1 MPRLPW
7 RAIAG
12 AVLLDIRVTPNSG
25 RDGIDAIEAL
35 ADGQP
40 VLKVRVRALPAE
52 GQANDAVVALLAKKL
67 RLPKSCVAL
76 ERGGA
81 SRMKTLRLSGDPQV
95 IVAAL
100 EKITTRG
107 EA

>member
-1 MPRLPW
+1 MPLPW
-7 RAIAG
+7 RVIEG
-12 AVLLDIRVTPNSG
+12 GVLVDLRVTPKSS
-25 RDGIDAIEAL
+25 RDEIDAVEQL
-35 ADGQP
+35 SDGQP
-40 VLKVRVRALPAE
+40 VVKIRVRALPAD

-67 RLPKSCVAL
+67 RLPKSCVSL

>member
-1 MPRLPW
+1 MPLPW
-7 RAIAG
+7 RVIEG
-12 AVLLDIRVTPNSG
+12 GVLVDLRVTPKSS
-25 RDGIDAIEAL
+25 RDEIDAVEQFS
-35 ADGQP
+35 DGQP
-40 VLKVRVRALPAE
+40 VVKIRVRALPAD

-67 RLPKSCVAL
+67 RLPKSCVSL

>member
-1 MPRLPW
+1 MSRPW
-7 RAIAG
+7 RVIEG
-12 AVLLDIRVTPNSG
+12 GVLVDLRVTPKSS
-25 RDGIDAIEAL
+25 RDGIDAVEQL
-35 ADGQP
+35 ADRQP

-52 GQANDAVVALLAKKL
+52 GEANDAVVALLAKAL

>member
-1 MPRLPW
+1 MPLPW
-7 RAIAG
+7 RMIEG
-12 AVLLDIRVTPNSG
+12 GVLVDLRVTPKSS
-25 RDGIDAIEAL
+25 RDEIDAIEQL
-35 ADGQP
+35 SDGQP
-40 VLKVRVRALPAE
+40 VVKVRVRALPAD

-81 SRMKTLRLSGDPQV
+81 SRMKTLRLSGEPQV
-95 IVAAL
+95 VMAAL

>member
-1 MPRLPW
+1 MPLPW
-7 RAIAG
+7 RVIEG
-12 AVLLDIRVTPNSG
+12 GVLVDLRVTPKSS
-25 RDGIDAIEAL
+25 RDEIDAVEQL
-35 ADGQP
+35 SDGQP
-40 VLKVRVRALPAE
+40 VMKIRVRALPAD

-67 RLPKSCVAL
+67 RLPKSCVSL